1 MGYIAKKSSSQ
12 AKFVELFSYTEVNL
26 AINSVRDAI
35 HVTEKNLVCLKRSR
49 WKRSY

>member
-12 AKFVELFSYTEVNL
+12 AKFVELSSYTEESL
-26 AINSVRDAI
+26 AENSLKDAI

-49 WKRSY
+49 LKK